1 MQGSESSSAGPW
13 PGDGGADVMEAADGA
28 DGAGLV
34 VRRDSSAVET
44 AQANRSWWDAN
55 ADEYQAEH
63 GDFLGDARFLWCPE
77 GVYEDEARLL
87 GDVAGR
93 DVLEVGCGAGQCS
106 RWLEGQGARVTGF
119 DLSVR
124 QLQHAR
130 RIDEQLGRAPL
141 RLVQADATALPFADG
156 AFDIVCSA
164 FGAVPFVADS
174 ARLMREVSRVLRP
187 GGLWAFSVPHPFRW
201 TLPDVGDEHGL
212 VVEHSYFDRR
222 PYVEQDEDGVA
233 GYAEHHRTFG
243 DRVRELTAAGLRLT
257 DLVEPEYPEG
267 LGERWGGGWS
277 PMRGRL
283 VPGTALYVTR
293 KAD

>member
-1 MQGSESSSAGPW
+1 VA
-13 PGDGGADVMEAADGA
+13 GDG
-28 DGAGLV
+28 GAGLV
-34 VRRDSSAVET
+34 VRRESPAAET
-44 AQANRSWWDAN
+44 ARANRSWWDAN

-106 RWLEGQGARVTGF
+106 RWLADQGARVTGF
-119 DLSVR
+119 DLSGR
-124 QLQHAR
+124 QLQHGR
-130 RIDEQLGRAPL
+130 RIDEELGRAPL
-141 RLVQADATALPFADG
+141 RLVQADATALPFAD
-156 AFDIVCSA
+156 ASFDIACSA

-187 GGLWAFSVPHPFRW
+187 GGLWSFSVPHPFRW
-201 TLPDVGDEHGL
+201 ALPDVGDEHGL

-257 DLVEPEYPEG
+257 DLVEPEYPEE

-277 PMRGRL
+277 SLRGRL
-283 VPGTALYVTR
+283 VPGTALFVTR